1 MDVLPYYRRSRP
13 GSQVTTSIV
22 IIVIGLLGS
31 AFISATEAAVLG
43 ASRYRIEHRGEE
55 GDKRAELVVRI
66 FNQYEKFFGTILLVG
81 NLFNIMV
88 ATVGTTLAIST
99 IGGGETTLL
108 STVVATAIATVVVVV
123 VGELTPKTLAVIA
136 PERWSLITARAVLIL
151 MTISWPVVFAFTLVP
166 QGIIRLFGGK
176 DSLTSPIVTA
186 GELRTLIDLGEAEG
200 TVEEATGEMLENIF
214 RFGEMEVRDV
224 MTPRPEIVWIRAD
237 ATYADFMDMYKV
249 SPHTR
254 FPVYDTDHDD
264 VVGIFSVK
272 DVLVTL
278 TEGKLDPNLSVINL
292 LRQANFVPE
301 TKRLDDL
308 FEEMQESGH
317 KITMVVDE
325 FGGIAGLITLSRL
338 VEQIVGRTGE
348 EGNKPDRRFVTVNE
362 NTFVLDGGLEIGE
375 ANDELG
381 LEIPEGDYET
391 IAGFFLEQAQ
401 QLPRPGSR
409 VRFGNLRMQI
419 GDMDGSKITSIRVR
433 RVTEVA
439 EIVQ

>member
-1 MDVLPYYRRSRP
+1 M
-13 GSQVTTSIV
+13 TTSIV

-31 AFISATEAAVLG
+31 AFISATEAAVLD

-55 GDKRAELVVRI
+55 GDKRALLVVRI

-99 IGGGETTLL
+99 IGGGEATLL
-108 STVVATAIATVVVVV
+108 STVAATGIATVVVVV

-136 PERWSLITARAVLIL
+136 PERWSMITARAVLIL
-151 MTISWPVVFAFTLVP
+151 MTITWPVVFVFTLVP
-166 QGIIRLFGGK
+166 RGIIRLYGGK
-176 DSLTSPIVTA
+176 ESLINPIVTP

-200 TVEEATGEMLENIF
+200 TVEENTGEMLENIF

-224 MTPRPEIVWIRAD
+224 MTPRPQIIWLQAD
-237 ATYADFMDMYKV
+237 ATYIDFMEIYKV

-254 FPVYDTDHDD
+254 FPVYDTNHDD

-272 DVLVTL
+272 DVLATL
-278 TEGKLDPNLSVINL
+278 SEGKLDPNLSVINL

-317 KITMVVDE
+317 KISMVVDE

-381 LEIPEGDYET
+381 LDIPEGDYET

-401 QLPRPGSR
+401 QLPQPGSR
-409 VRFGNLRMQI
+409 VRFGNLRMQV

-433 RVTEVA
+433 RVIEVA
-439 EIVQ
+439 EVVQ

>member
-1 MDVLPYYRRSRP
+1 
-13 GSQVTTSIV
+13 VTISIV
-22 IIVIGLLGS
+22 IIALGLLGS

-43 ASRYRIEHRGEE
+43 ASRYRIEHRGEA
-55 GDKRAELVVRI
+55 GDKRARLVVKI
-66 FNQYEKFFGTILLVG
+66 FDQYEKFFGSILLIG

-88 ATVGTTLAIST
+88 ASVGTTLAIST
-99 IGGGETTLL
+99 IGGGEPTLL
-108 STVVATAIATVVVVV
+108 STVAATAIATVAIVII
-123 VGELTPKTLAVIA
+123 GELTPKTLAVVA
-136 PERWSLITARAVLIL
+136 PERWSLITARIVLLL
-151 MTISWPVVFAFTLVP
+151 MTVTWPIVFAFTLVP
-166 QGIIRLFGGK
+166 RGIMRLLGGK
-176 DSLTSPIVTA
+176 EAFRSPIVTA

-200 TVEEATGEMLENIF
+200 TVEENTGEMLENIF

-224 MTPRPEIVWIRAD
+224 MTPRPEIVWVRAD
-237 ATYADFMDMYKV
+237 ATYGEFMKTYQL

-254 FPVYDTDHDD
+254 FPVFDTDYDD

-272 DVLVTL
+272 DILASL
-278 TEGKLDPNLSVINL
+278 SEGKLDLKESVINL

-317 KITMVVDE
+317 KISLVVDE

-391 IAGFFLEQAQ
+391 IAGFFIEQAQ
-401 QLPRPGSR
+401 QMPNLGAR
-409 VRFGNLRMQI
+409 VRFGNLRMQV
-419 GDMDGSKITSIRVR
+419 GEMDGSKITSIRIR

-439 EIVQ
+439 ELVQ

>member
-1 MDVLPYYRRSRP
+1 
-13 GSQVTTSIV
+13 VTTSIV

-43 ASRYRIEHRGEE
+43 ASRHRIEHRGEE
-55 GDKRAELVVRI
+55 GDKRAQLVVKI
-66 FNQYEKFFGTILLVG
+66 FQQYEKFFGTILLIG

-99 IGGGETTLL
+99 IGGGEATLL
-108 STVVATAIATVVVVV
+108 STVAATAIATVVVVV
-123 VGELTPKTLAVIA
+123 VGELTPKTLAVVA
-136 PERWSLITARAVLIL
+136 PEKWSLITARVVLIL
-151 MTISWPVVFAFTLVP
+151 MTVSWPVVFAFTLVP
-166 QGIIRLFGGK
+166 RGIMRLLGGK
-176 DSLTSPIVTA
+176 EAFTSPIVTA

-200 TVEEATGEMLENIF
+200 TVEENTGEMLENIF

-224 MTPRPEIVWIRAD
+224 MTPRPEIVWLRAD
-237 ATYADFMDMYKV
+237 TTYADFMKTYQV

-254 FPVYDTDHDD
+254 FPIYDTNHDD

-272 DVLVTL
+272 DVLATL
-278 TEGKLDPNLSVINL
+278 SEGKLAPQLSIINL

-308 FEEMQESGH
+308 FDEMQESGH
-317 KITMVVDE
+317 KVSMVVDE

-381 LEIPEGDYET
+381 LDIPEGDYET

-401 QLPRPGSR
+401 QLPNPGTR
-409 VRFGNLRMQI
+409 VRFGNLRLQV
-419 GDMDGSKITSIRVR
+419 GDMDGSKISTIRVR

-439 EIVQ
+439 EVVQ

>member
-1 MDVLPYYRRSRP
+1 M
-13 GSQVTTSIV
+13 TTSII

-43 ASRYRIEHRGEE
+43 ASRFRIEHLGEE
-55 GDKRAELVVRI
+55 GDQRARLVVRI
-66 FNQYEKFFGTILLVG
+66 FQNYEKFFGTILLAG

-99 IGGGETTLL
+99 VGGGDTTFL
-108 STVVATAIATVVVVV
+108 STVVATAIATIVVVV
-123 VGELTPKTLAVIA
+123 VGELTPKTLAVVA
-136 PERWSLITARAVLIL
+136 PEKWSLITARIVLLL
-151 MTISWPVVFAFTLVP
+151 MTITWPIVFAFTLV
-166 QGIIRLFGGK
+166 QRGIMRMLGGK
-176 DSLTSPIVTA
+176 ESLSSPIVTT

-200 TVEEATGEMLENIF
+200 TVEENTGEMLENIF

-224 MTPRPEIVWIRAD
+224 MTPRTEIVWIQSD
-237 ATYADFMDMYKV
+237 ETFGDFLRMYQV
-249 SPHTR
+249 TPHTR
-254 FPVYDTDHDD
+254 FPVYDTDFDD

-272 DVLVTL
+272 DVMASLSQ
-278 TEGKLDPNLSVINL
+278 GSLDFENTVVNL

-317 KITMVVDE
+317 KISLVVDE

-348 EGNKPDRRFVTVNE
+348 EGKKPDRRFVMINE

-375 ANDELG
+375 ANDELE
-381 LEIPEGDYET
+381 LDIPEGDYET
-391 IAGFFLEQAQ
+391 IAGFFLSQAQ
-401 QLPRPGSR
+401 QLPAKGSR
-409 VRFGNLRMQI
+409 IRFGNLRMQI
-419 GDMDGSKITSIRVR
+419 ADMDGSKITSIRIR

-439 EIVQ
+439 EVIQ

>member
-1 MDVLPYYRRSRP
+1 M
-13 GSQVTTSIV
+13 TTSIV

-43 ASRYRIEHRGEE
+43 ASRHRIEHRGEE
-55 GDKRAELVVRI
+55 GDKRAQLVVKI
-66 FNQYEKFFGTILLVG
+66 FQQYEKFFGTILLIG

-99 IGGGETTLL
+99 IGGGEATLL
-108 STVVATAIATVVVVV
+108 STVAATAIATVVVVV
-123 VGELTPKTLAVIA
+123 VGELTPKTLAVVA
-136 PERWSLITARAVLIL
+136 PEKWSLITARVVLIL
-151 MTISWPVVFAFTLVP
+151 MTVSWPVVFAFTLVP
-166 QGIIRLFGGK
+166 RGIMRLLGGK
-176 DSLTSPIVTA
+176 EAFTSPIVTA

-200 TVEEATGEMLENIF
+200 TVEENTGEMLENIF

-224 MTPRPEIVWIRAD
+224 MTPRPEIVWLRAD
-237 ATYADFMDMYKV
+237 TTYADFMKTYQV

-254 FPVYDTDHDD
+254 FPIYDTNHDD

-272 DVLVTL
+272 DVLATL
-278 TEGKLDPNLSVINL
+278 SEGKLAPQLSIINL

-308 FEEMQESGH
+308 FDEMQESGH
-317 KITMVVDE
+317 KVSMVVDE

-381 LEIPEGDYET
+381 LDIPEGDYET

-401 QLPRPGSR
+401 QLPNPGTR
-409 VRFGNLRMQI
+409 VRFGNLRLQV
-419 GDMDGSKITSIRVR
+419 GDMDGSKISTIRVR

-439 EIVQ
+439 EVVQ

>member
-1 MDVLPYYRRSRP
+1 MF
-13 GSQVTTSIV
+13 
-22 IIVIGLLGS
+22 GLLGS

-55 GDKRAELVVRI
+55 GDKRAKLVVQI
-66 FNQYEKFFGTILLVG
+66 FDQYEKFFGTILLLG

-88 ATVGTTLAIST
+88 ASVGTTLAIAT
-99 IGGGETTLL
+99 IGGGEPTVL
-108 STVVATAIATVVVVV
+108 SSVAATAIATVAIVI
-123 VGELTPKTLAVIA
+123 VGELTPKTLAVVA
-136 PERWSLITARAVLIL
+136 AERWSLITARTVLIL
-151 MTISWPVVFAFTLVP
+151 MTVAWPVVFAFTLVP
-166 QGIIRLFGGK
+166 RGIIRLFGGK
-176 DSLTSPIVTA
+176 ESLKSPIVTA

-200 TVEEATGEMLENIF
+200 TVEENTGEMLENIF

-224 MTPRPEIVWIRAD
+224 MTPRTEIVWIQAD
-237 ATYADFMDMYKV
+237 ATFGDFMNSYRA

-254 FPVYDTDHDD
+254 FPVFDNDYDD

-272 DVLVTL
+272 DVLGSL
-278 TEGKLDPNLSVINL
+278 SESKLDMDHPVINL
-292 LRQANFVPE
+292 MRQANFVPE
-301 TKRLDDL
+301 TKRLDNL
-308 FEEMQESGH
+308 FDEMQESGH
-317 KITMVVDE
+317 KITLVVDE
-325 FGGIAGLITLSRL
+325 FGGIAGLITLTKL

-381 LEIPEGDYET
+381 LDIPEGDYET

-401 QLPRPGSR
+401 HMPDIGTR

-419 GDMDGSKITSIRVR
+419 GEMDGSKIITIRVR
-433 RVTEVA
+433 RVIEITEVT
-439 EIVQ
+439 Q

>member
-1 MDVLPYYRRSRP
+1 
-13 GSQVTTSIV
+13 VTTSII

-43 ASRYRIEHRGEE
+43 ASRHRIEHRGEE
-55 GDKRAELVVRI
+55 GDKRAQLVVRI
-66 FNQYEKFFGTILLVG
+66 FQQYEKFFGTILLIG

-99 IGGGETTLL
+99 IGGGDATLL
-108 STVVATAIATVVVVV
+108 STVAATAIATVVVVV
-123 VGELTPKTLAVIA
+123 VGELTPKTLAVVA
-136 PERWSLITARAVLIL
+136 PEKWSLITARIVLIL
-151 MTISWPVVFAFTLVP
+151 MTISWPLVFAFTLVP
-166 QGIIRLFGGK
+166 RGIMRLLGGK
-176 DSLTSPIVTA
+176 ESLTSPIVTA

-200 TVEEATGEMLENIF
+200 TVEENTGEMLENIF

-224 MTPRPEIVWIRAD
+224 MTPRPEIVWLRAD
-237 ATYADFMDMYKV
+237 TTYADFMKMYQV

-272 DVLVTL
+272 DVLATL
-278 TEGKLDPNLSVINL
+278 SEGKLAPQLSIINL
-292 LRQANFVPE
+292 LRQAHFVPE

-317 KITMVVDE
+317 KVSMVVDE
-325 FGGIAGLITLSRL
+325 FGGIAGLITLTRL

-348 EGNKPDRRFVTVNE
+348 EGNKPERRFVTVNE
-362 NTFVLDGGLEIGE
+362 NTFVLDGGLQIGE

-401 QLPRPGSR
+401 HLPNPGTR
-409 VRFGNLRMQI
+409 VRFGNLRMQV
-419 GDMDGSKITSIRVR
+419 GDMEGSKITTIRVR

-439 EIVQ
+439 EVVQ

>member
-1 MDVLPYYRRSRP
+1 
-13 GSQVTTSIV
+13 VTTSIV

-55 GDKRAELVVRI
+55 GDKRAQLVVKI
-66 FNQYEKFFGTILLVG
+66 YQQYEKFFGTILLVG

-99 IGGGETTLL
+99 IGDNGQATLL
-108 STVVATAIATVVVVV
+108 STVVATGIATIAIVI
-123 VGELTPKTLAVIA
+123 VGELTPKTLAILA
-136 PERWSLITARAVLIL
+136 PEKWSLITARIVLVL
-151 MTISWPVVFAFTLVP
+151 MTITWPVVFAFTLVP
-166 QGIIRLFGGK
+166 RGIIRLLGGK
-176 DSLTSPIVTA
+176 DSLTSPIVTS

-200 TVEEATGEMLENIF
+200 TVEENTGEMLENIF

-224 MTPRPEIVWIRAD
+224 MTPRPEIIWIRAD
-237 ATYADFMDMYKV
+237 ATYRNFMEMYQV

-254 FPVYDTDHDD
+254 FPVFDTDHDD

-272 DVLVTL
+272 DVLASL
-278 TEGKLDPNLSVINL
+278 SEGSLDPDFSVINL
-292 LRQANFVPE
+292 LRQVNFVPE

-308 FEEMQESGH
+308 FDEMQESGH
-317 KITMVVDE
+317 KISLVVDE

-348 EGNKPDRRFVTVNE
+348 EGNKPDRRFVMVNE

-375 ANDELG
+375 ANDELE

-401 QLPRPGSR
+401 KIPDPGTR

-419 GDMDGSKITSIRVR
+419 GNMDGSKINSIQVR

-439 EIVQ
+439 EVGQ

>member
-1 MDVLPYYRRSRP
+1 M
-13 GSQVTTSIV
+13 
-22 IIVIGLLGS
+22 VIGLLGS

-43 ASRYRIEHRGEE
+43 ASRHRIEHRGEE
-55 GDKRAELVVRI
+55 GDKRAKLVVRI
-66 FNQYEKFFGTILLVG
+66 FEQYEKFFGTILLIG

-99 IGGGETTLL
+99 IGGGEATLL
-108 STVVATAIATVVVVV
+108 STVAATAIATIVVVI
-123 VGELTPKTLAVIA
+123 VGELTPKTLAVVA
-136 PERWSLITARAVLIL
+136 PEKWSLITARVVLVL
-151 MTISWPVVFAFTLVP
+151 MTITWPIVFAFTLVP
-166 QGIIRLFGGK
+166 RGIMRLLGGK
-176 DSLTSPIVTA
+176 ESFTSPIVTE

-200 TVEEATGEMLENIF
+200 TVEENTGEMLENIF

-224 MTPRPEIVWIRAD
+224 MTPRPEIIWIRAD
-237 ATYADFMDMYKV
+237 ATYSDFSEMYQV

-254 FPVYDTDHDD
+254 FPVFDTNHDD

-272 DVLVTL
+272 DVLATL
-278 TEGKLDPNLSVINL
+278 SEGKLDPELGIINL

-317 KITMVVDE
+317 KVSLVVDE

-381 LEIPEGDYET
+381 LDIPEGDYET

-401 QLPRPGSR
+401 HLPDAGTR
-409 VRFGNLRMQI
+409 VRFGNLRMQV
-419 GDMDGSKITSIRVR
+419 GEMDGSKINSIRVR

-439 EIVQ
+439 EVVQ

>member
-1 MDVLPYYRRSRP
+1 M
-13 GSQVTTSIV
+13 TTSIA

-55 GDKRAELVVRI
+55 GDNRAKLVIQI
-66 FNQYEKFFGTILLVG
+66 FDQYEKFFGTILLLG

-88 ATVGTTLAIST
+88 ASVGTTLAIAT
-99 IGGGETTLL
+99 IGGGEPTFL
-108 STVVATAIATVVVVV
+108 SSVVATAIATVAIVV
-123 VGELTPKTLAVIA
+123 VGELTPKTLALVA
-136 PERWSLITARAVLIL
+136 AERWALITARTVLIL
-151 MTISWPVVFAFTLVP
+151 MTVAWPVVFAFTLVP
-166 QGIIRLFGGK
+166 RGIIHLFGGK
-176 DSLTSPIVTA
+176 DSLKSPIVTA

-200 TVEEATGEMLENIF
+200 TVEENTGEMLENIF

-224 MTPRPEIVWIRAD
+224 MTPRTEIIWIQAD
-237 ATYADFMDMYKV
+237 VTFGAFMDSYRA

-254 FPVYDTDHDD
+254 FPVFDTDYDD

-272 DVLVTL
+272 DVLGSL
-278 TEGKLDPNLSVINL
+278 SESKLDMDHPVINL
-292 LRQANFVPE
+292 MRQANFVPE

-317 KITMVVDE
+317 KITLVVDE
-325 FGGIAGLITLSRL
+325 FGGIAGLITMTKL

-362 NTFVLDGGLEIGE
+362 NTFVLDGGFEIGE

-381 LEIPEGDYET
+381 LDIPEGDYET

-401 QLPRPGSR
+401 HMPDIGTR

-419 GDMDGSKITSIRVR
+419 GEMEGSKIVTIRVR
-433 RVTEVA
+433 LVTEIA
-439 EIVQ
+439 EVTQ

>member
-1 MDVLPYYRRSRP
+1 MF
-13 GSQVTTSIV
+13 
-22 IIVIGLLGS
+22 GLLGS

-55 GDKRAELVVRI
+55 GDKRAKLVVQI
-66 FNQYEKFFGTILLVG
+66 FDQYEKFFGTILLLG

-88 ATVGTTLAIST
+88 ASVGTTLAIAT
-99 IGGGETTLL
+99 IGGGKPTIL
-108 STVVATAIATVVVVV
+108 SSVAATAIATVAIVI
-123 VGELTPKTLAVIA
+123 VGELTPKTLAVVA
-136 PERWSLITARAVLIL
+136 AERWSLITARTVLIL
-151 MTISWPVVFAFTLVP
+151 MTVAWPVVFAFTLVP
-166 QGIIRLFGGK
+166 RGIIRLFGGK
-176 DSLTSPIVTA
+176 ESLKSPIVTA

-200 TVEEATGEMLENIF
+200 TVEENTGEMLENIF

-224 MTPRPEIVWIRAD
+224 MTPRTEIVWIQAD
-237 ATYADFMDMYKV
+237 ATFGDFMNSYRA

-254 FPVYDTDHDD
+254 FPVFDNDYDD

-272 DVLVTL
+272 DVLGSL
-278 TEGKLDPNLSVINL
+278 SESKLDMDHPVINL
-292 LRQANFVPE
+292 MRQANFVPE

-308 FEEMQESGH
+308 FDEMQESGH
-317 KITMVVDE
+317 KITLIVDE
-325 FGGIAGLITLSRL
+325 FGGIAGLITLTKL

-381 LEIPEGDYET
+381 LDIPEGDYET

-401 QLPRPGSR
+401 HMPDIGTR

-419 GDMDGSKITSIRVR
+419 GEMDGSKIITIRVR
-433 RVTEVA
+433 RVTEITEVT
-439 EIVQ
+439 Q

>member
-1 MDVLPYYRRSRP
+1 M
-13 GSQVTTSIV
+13 TTSIV
-22 IIVIGLLGS
+22 IIIIGLLGS

-55 GDKRAELVVRI
+55 GDKRAPLVVKI
-66 FNQYEKFFGTILLVG
+66 FQQYEKFFGTILLVG

-88 ATVGTTLAIST
+88 ATVGTTLAISA
-99 IGGGETTLL
+99 IGDDGKATLL
-108 STVVATAIATVVVVV
+108 STVAATGVATIAIVI
-123 VGELTPKTLAVIA
+123 VGELTPKTLAVLA
-136 PERWSLITARAVLIL
+136 PEKWSLMTARIVLIL
-151 MTISWPVVFAFTLVP
+151 MKITSPVVFVFTLVP
-166 QGIIRLFGGK
+166 RGVTRLIGGK
-176 DSLTSPIVTA
+176 ESLASPIVTS
-186 GELRTLIDLGEAEG
+186 GELRTLIDLGESEG
-200 TVEEATGEMLENIF
+200 TVEENTGEMLENIF

-224 MTPRPEIVWIRAD
+224 MTPRPEIIWIRAD
-237 ATYADFMDMYKV
+237 ATYQDFMEMYKV

-254 FPVYDTDHDD
+254 FPVFDTDYDD

-272 DVLVTL
+272 DVLVSL
-278 TEGKLDPNLSVINL
+278 SGGSLDPDFSVINL
-292 LRQANFVPE
+292 LRKVNFVPE

-308 FEEMQESGH
+308 FHEMQESGH
-317 KITMVVDE
+317 KVSLVVDE

-348 EGNKPDRRFVTVNE
+348 EGNKPDRRFVMVNE
-362 NTFVLDGGLEIGE
+362 NTFLLDGGLEIGE
-375 ANDELG
+375 ANDQLG

-401 QLPRPGSR
+401 QLPDPGTR

-419 GDMDGSKITSIRVR
+419 GEMDGSKITSIHVR

-439 EIVQ
+439 EVVQ

>member
-1 MDVLPYYRRSRP
+1 M
-13 GSQVTTSIV
+13 TTSII

-43 ASRYRIEHRGEE
+43 ASRFRIEHLGEE
-55 GDKRAELVVRI
+55 GDQRARLVVRI
-66 FNQYEKFFGTILLVG
+66 FQNYEKFFGTILLVG

-99 IGGGETTLL
+99 VGGGDTTFL
-108 STVVATAIATVVVVV
+108 STVVATAIATIVVVV
-123 VGELTPKTLAVIA
+123 VGELTPKTLAVVA
-136 PERWSLITARAVLIL
+136 PEKWSLITARIVLLL
-151 MTISWPVVFAFTLVP
+151 MTITWPIVFAFTLVP
-166 QGIIRLFGGK
+166 RGIMRMLGGK
-176 DSLTSPIVTA
+176 ESLSSPIVTT

-200 TVEEATGEMLENIF
+200 TVEENTGEMLENIF

-224 MTPRPEIVWIRAD
+224 MTPRTEIVWIQSD
-237 ATYADFMDMYKV
+237 ETFGDFLRMYQV
-249 SPHTR
+249 TPHTR
-254 FPVYDTDHDD
+254 FPVYDTDFDD

-272 DVLVTL
+272 DVMASLSQ
-278 TEGKLDPNLSVINL
+278 GSLDFENTVVNL

-317 KITMVVDE
+317 KISLVVDE

-348 EGNKPDRRFVTVNE
+348 EGKKPDRRFVMINE

-375 ANDELG
+375 ANDELE
-381 LEIPEGDYET
+381 LDIPEGDYET
-391 IAGFFLEQAQ
+391 IAGFFLSQAQ
-401 QLPRPGSR
+401 QLPAKGSR
-409 VRFGNLRMQI
+409 IRFGNLRMQI
-419 GDMDGSKITSIRVR
+419 AEMDGSKITSIRIR

-439 EIVQ
+439 EVIQ

>member
-1 MDVLPYYRRSRP
+1 M
-13 GSQVTTSIV
+13 TTSII

-43 ASRYRIEHRGEE
+43 ASRFRIEHLGEE
-55 GDKRAELVVRI
+55 GDQRARLVVRI
-66 FNQYEKFFGTILLVG
+66 FQNYEKFFGTILLVG

-99 IGGGETTLL
+99 VGGGDTTFL
-108 STVVATAIATVVVVV
+108 STVVATAIATIVVVV
-123 VGELTPKTLAVIA
+123 VGELTPKTLAVVA
-136 PERWSLITARAVLIL
+136 PEKWSLITARIVLLL
-151 MTISWPVVFAFTLVP
+151 MTITWPIVFAFTLVP
-166 QGIIRLFGGK
+166 RGIMRMLGGK
-176 DSLTSPIVTA
+176 ESLSSPIVTT

-200 TVEEATGEMLENIF
+200 TVEENTGEMLENIF

-224 MTPRPEIVWIRAD
+224 MTPRTEIVWIQSD
-237 ATYADFMDMYKV
+237 ETFGDFLRMYQV
-249 SPHTR
+249 TPHTR
-254 FPVYDTDHDD
+254 FPVYDTDFDD

-272 DVLVTL
+272 DVMASLSQ
-278 TEGKLDPNLSVINL
+278 GSLDFENTVVNL

-317 KITMVVDE
+317 KISLVVDE

-348 EGNKPDRRFVTVNE
+348 EGKKPDRRFVMINE

-375 ANDELG
+375 ANDELE
-381 LEIPEGDYET
+381 LDIPEGDYET
-391 IAGFFLEQAQ
+391 IAGFFLSQAQ
-401 QLPRPGSR
+401 QLPAKGSR
-409 VRFGNLRMQI
+409 IRFGNLRMQI
-419 GDMDGSKITSIRVR
+419 ADMDGSKITSIRIR

-439 EIVQ
+439 EVIQ